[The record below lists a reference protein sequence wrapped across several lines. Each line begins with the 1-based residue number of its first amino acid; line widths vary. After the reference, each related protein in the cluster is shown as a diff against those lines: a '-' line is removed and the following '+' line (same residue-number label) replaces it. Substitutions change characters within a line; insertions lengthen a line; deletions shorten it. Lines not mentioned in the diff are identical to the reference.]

1 MKRINWKVRM
11 KNPLFWVEVGLAVIS
26 TALVYNSLEPQDL
39 TSWNGLGNLLV
50 GIISNPYLLFMC
62 GVSVFNAINDPTTKG
77 LKDSNNAINY
87 SEPK

>member
-1 MKRINWKVRM
+1 MKSINWKVRM

-62 GVSVFNAINDPTTKG
+62 GVSVFNAVNDPTTKG
-77 LKDSNNAINY
+77 FKDSNNAINY

>member
-1 MKRINWKVRM
+1 M

-62 GVSVFNAINDPTTKG
+62 GVSVFNAVNDPTTKG
-77 LKDSNNAINY
+77 FKDSNNAINY

>member
-1 MKRINWKVRM
+1 MKSINWKVRM

-26 TALVYNSLEPQDL
+26 TALVYNSLEQQDL

-62 GVSVFNAINDPTTKG
+62 GVSVFNAVNDPTTKG
-77 LKDSNNAINY
+77 FKDSNNAINY

>member
-1 MKRINWKVRM
+1 MKNINWKVRM

-62 GVSVFNAINDPTTKG
+62 GVSVFNAVNDPTTKG

-87 SEPK
+87 LEPK

>member
-1 MKRINWKVRM
+1 MKSINWKVRM

-62 GVSVFNAINDPTTKG
+62 GVSVFNAVNDPTTKG

>member
-1 MKRINWKVRM
+1 MKSINWKVRM

-39 TSWNGLGNLLV
+39 TSWNGLGNLIV

-62 GVSVFNAINDPTTKG
+62 GVSVFNAVNDPTTKG

>member
-1 MKRINWKVRM
+1 MKSINWKVRM

-39 TSWNGLGNLLV
+39 TSWNGLCDLLV
-50 GIISNPYLLFMC
+50 GIVSNPYLLFMC
-62 GVSVFNAINDPTTKG
+62 GVSVFNAVNDPTTKG

>member
-1 MKRINWKVRM
+1 MKSINWKVRM

-62 GVSVFNAINDPTTKG
+62 GVSVFNAVNDPTTKG

-87 SEPK
+87 LEPK